1 MPCPHVCPVYHHTYL
16 PSPSSES
23 EHVGATS
30 KPGTKLGHR
39 NEPCHWANKANKT
52 NLKSPLII
60 SGRKVKPRLFEFSIE
75 KRPAGPFRFNEKA
88 TQSGNAGTIGYLR
101 KKELCME
108 LVDRLD
114 VAEDGGEGVRVQSQG
129 LVVPVNSAVEDLGG
143 KSGLHLKGKMG
154 N

>member
-1 MPCPHVCPVYHHTYL
+1 MKPDCL
-16 PSPSSES
+16 SSQLRGNQIKMED
-23 EHVGATS
+23 
-30 KPGTKLGHR
+30 
-39 NEPCHWANKANKT
+39 
-52 NLKSPLII
+52 
-60 SGRKVKPRLFEFSIE
+60 
-75 KRPAGPFRFNEKA
+75 